1 MYNIIVNLYL
11 GILLFAFAVTA
22 SLIIPVINLLYKW
35 KFTRKKEAHEVRL
48 NTTAELQA
56 IRDKHD
62 LKSGTPT
69 GLGILLIIL
78 IVLLFL
84 VTLPVLTLNR
94 PMAALFSGYNVG
106 WEVGV
111 ILLCFLGFGL
121 LGLYDD
127 ILKIF
132 GFTKT
137 GFFGLRRWHKFAI
150 QWCLA
155 FLVSSLLY
163 WGLKIDF
170 VNIPVFGIW
179 YLGIWYLP
187 FASFLMVTFANAF
200 DITSGLDGLGEGLL
214 LICLIAFW
222 GIAAANLDQ
231 VLSLFIAI
239 WIGTLIAGVYFTINP
254 ARAFLGNASG
264 MAFGATLAL
273 VGLLSGKVITLVVIG
288 GMFLIDGGS
297 SLLQI
302 ASKSILKRRIFPIAP
317 IHHWLELI
325 GWEESKIVS
334 RAWILGIMLAIFGVW
349 LTSI

>member
-1 MYNIIVNLYL
+1 MNLYL
-11 GILLFAFAVTA
+11 GILLFSFAVTA
-22 SLIIPVINLLYKW
+22 SLIVPVINMLYKW
-35 KFTRKKEAHEVRL
+35 KFTKKNESKEIRL
-48 NTTAELQA
+48 NTTPELQA
-56 IRDKHD
+56 IRAKHD

-69 GLGILLIIL
+69 GLGILLIGL
-78 IVLLFL
+78 IVILFL
-84 VTLPVLTLNR
+84 TTLPILTLNH
-94 PMAALFSGYNVG
+94 PTAALFSGYNVG
-106 WEVGV
+106 WEVS
-111 ILLCFLGFGL
+111 ILLLCFLGFGV

-127 ILKIF
+127 VLKIF
-132 GFTKT
+132 GFART

-170 VNIPVFGIW
+170 INLPIFGIW
-179 YLGIWYLP
+179 HLGIGYL
-187 FASFLMVTFANAF
+187 FLSSFLIVTFANAF

-214 LICLIAFW
+214 LICLLAFW

-231 VLSLFIAI
+231 VLSLFLAV
-239 WIGTLIAGVYFTINP
+239 WIGALIAGVYFTIYP

-264 MAFGATLAL
+264 MAFGATLAV
-273 VGLLSGKVITLVVIG
+273 VGLLSGKVIALIIIG
-288 GMFLIDGGS
+288 GMFLLDGGS

-302 ASKSILKRRIFPIAP
+302 FSKAVFKKRIFPIAP

-325 GWEESKIVS
+325 GWEEPKIVS

-349 LTSI
+349 LTYI